1 MEIIPGVHTID
12 GLGIG
17 RAYLY
22 REVDQL
28 TLIDTGLSGSAD
40 RIFAEIE
47 RSGRPEDLR
56 QIIITHHHG
65 DHTGS
70 LAELVERTS
79 AQVLA
84 HSLDAPIVRGERQAP
99 GANPQGVWRL
109 LAPLLARAASP
120 PQPARVDRE
129 LADGDEVELDT
140 GAKVLHVPG
149 HTMGSIAIYVPAKRV
164 LFAGDAATNVW
175 GLGPPSGS
183 FGIYNEDREQL
194 RRSFR
199 KLAELDFEVACFGHG
214 PPLDKEA
221 SFAFRRAA
229 EKLG

>member
-1 MEIIPGVHTID
+1 MEIIPGVDAID

-22 REVDQL
+22 REGDRL

-70 LAELVERTS
+70 LAELAERTG
-79 AQVLA
+79 AEVLA
-84 HSLDAPIVRGERQAP
+84 HSLDAPVVRGERPAP
-99 GANPQGVWRL
+99 GAKPQGLWRL
-109 LAPLLARAASP
+109 LAPLLARAVRP
-120 PQPARVDRE
+120 PPPARVDRE
-129 LADGDEVELDT
+129 LADGDEIELDT
-140 GAKVLHVPG
+140 GAKVVHVPG

-164 LFAGDAATNVW
+164 LFAGDAATNVL

-183 FGIYNEDREQL
+183 FGIYNEDRDQL
-194 RRSFR
+194 RQSFR

-221 SFAFRRAA
+221 SLAFRRAA
-229 EKLG
+229 ERL